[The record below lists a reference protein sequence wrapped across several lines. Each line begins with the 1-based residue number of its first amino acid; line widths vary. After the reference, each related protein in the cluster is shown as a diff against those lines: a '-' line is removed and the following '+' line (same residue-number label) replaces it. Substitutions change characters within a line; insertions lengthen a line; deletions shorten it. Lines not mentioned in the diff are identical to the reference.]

1 MTRTELIATIKQ
13 LNITT
18 EKPAHQMKSEVLEKL
33 IQAHGP
39 IEMEVKSTRGRKPNP
54 TSARQQRLALKAQLL
69 EQGIAP
75 KRGRKISE
83 TSARQQRLAV
93 WAAKRAAGE
102 IVKRGRPKG
111 TSVKAE

>member
-18 EKPAHQMKSEVLEKL
+18 EKPAHQMKSEMLEKL

-54 TSARQQRLALKAQLL
+54 ESARQHRLAARMRMMSEGIMPARGRKSNPTSARQQRLAL
-69 EQGIAP
+69 
-75 KRGRKISE
+75 
-83 TSARQQRLAV
+83 
-93 WAAKRAAGE
+93 WAAKKAAGE
-102 IVKRGRPKG
+102 VVRRGRPK
-111 TSVKAE
+111 SILA